1 MKVEAFPSLMHNS
14 SGPELILGIKNFAG
28 LEACSRYADA
38 VYFSTDRLS
47 LRAKAKE
54 ITLETLEDFVYEV
67 KARELK
73 AYLAV
78 NSAVNE
84 ARLDEVEEV
93 VDAAV
98 KAGVDAVIAWDPAV
112 ILKARKAGLRVH
124 ISTQANVTN
133 HETAEFYRTLGA
145 ERIVLS
151 RELSLEEIRKIR
163 QQTEIKV
170 ETFVHGAM
178 CMAVSGRCHLSAYVL
193 GKSGNC
199 GECTQPC
206 RWEWELHGENGLVTE
221 SRGKY
226 LLSAKDLCMIEH
238 VPELIEAGIDSF
250 KVEGR
255 LRDPGYLEV
264 VSRCYREAIDACK
277 EGSYTREKA
286 DAWRSELSSV
296 YNRGFSTGF
305 YFGVPGLEGFSPEK
319 GMNASEKKR
328 RAAGV
333 VENYYP
339 KQQAAAIRLLEE
351 GLAIGDEILIEG
363 STTYLKQQVR
373 SLIKKGMLLQTAEK
387 GDEVGLAVDKAVRKN
402 DRIFII

>member
-1 MKVEAFPSLMHNS
+1 MYNS
-14 SGPELILGIKNFAG
+14 PGPELIMGIRNLAG
-28 LEACSRYADA
+28 LEACYKYADA
-38 VYFSTDRLS
+38 VYFSTDKLS
-47 LRAKAKE
+47 LRAKAKDV
-54 ITLETLEDFVYEV
+54 TLENLEKFVSEV
-67 KARELK
+67 KARGLK

-78 NSAVNE
+78 NSTVNE
-84 ARLDEVEEV
+84 DRLEEADHVIAAAAKARVN
-93 VDAAV
+93 
-98 KAGVDAVIAWDPAV
+98 AVIAWDPAV
-112 ILKARKAGLRVH
+112 ILKARKAGLRTH

-163 QQTEIKV
+163 QQTEIQV

-206 RWEWELHGENGLVTE
+206 RWEWELHGENDLVMQ

-226 LLSAKDLCMIEH
+226 LLSAKDLCMIEYI
-238 VPELIEAGIDSF
+238 PALLEAGIDAF

-277 EGSYTREKA
+277 EGTYTREKA
-286 DAWRSELSSV
+286 DTWRSGLAAV

-328 RAAGV
+328 RAVGI

-339 KQQAAAIRLLEE
+339 KKQAAAIKLLEG
-351 GLAIGDEILIEG
+351 GLATGDEILIEG
-363 STTYLKQQVR
+363 NTTYLKQQVS
-373 SLIKKGMLLQTAEK
+373 SLMKKGINLQTAEK
-387 GDEVGLAVDKAVRKN
+387 GDEVGLAVDRAVRKK
-402 DRIFII
+402 

>member
-1 MKVEAFPSLMHNS
+1 MHNS
-14 SGPELILGIKNFAG
+14 PGPELIMGIRNLAG
-28 LEACSRYADA
+28 LEACYKYADA

-54 ITLETLEDFVYEV
+54 INLENLEKFVSEV
-67 KARELK
+67 KARNLK

-78 NSAVNE
+78 NSTVNE
-84 ARLDEVEEV
+84 DRLEEAGNV
-93 VDAAV
+93 INAAA

-112 ILKARKAGLRVH
+112 ILKARKSGLRIH
-124 ISTQANVTN
+124 ISTQANTTN
-133 HETAEFYRTLGA
+133 HETAEFYRALGA

-151 RELSLEEIRKIR
+151 RELSLEEIREIR
-163 QQTEIKV
+163 QRSEVEV

-206 RWEWELHGENGLVTE
+206 RWEWELHGENNLVME

-238 VPELIEAGIDSF
+238 IPALLGARIDSF

-277 EGSYTREKA
+277 EGTYTREKV
-286 DAWRSELSSV
+286 DSWLSELSSV

-305 YFGVPGLEGFSPEK
+305 YFGIPGLEGFSPEK
-319 GMNASEKKR
+319 SMNASEKKR
-328 RAAGV
+328 RAAGI

-339 KQQAAAIRLLEE
+339 RQHAAAIKLLEE
-351 GLAIGDEILIEG
+351 GLEIGNEILIEG
-363 STTYLKQQVR
+363 STTYLKQRVT
-373 SLIKKGMLLQTAEK
+373 SLIKNGMSLQKAEK
-387 GDEVGLAVDKAVRKN
+387 GDEVGLAVDGTVRRN

>member
-1 MKVEAFPSLMHNS
+1 MHKS
-14 SGPELILGIKNFAG
+14 PGPELIMGIRNLAG
-28 LEACSRYADA
+28 LEACYRYADA
-38 VYFSTDRLS
+38 VYFSTDKLS
-47 LRAKAKE
+47 LRAKAKT
-54 ITLETLEDFVYEV
+54 ITLETLEEFVSEV
-67 KARELK
+67 KVRGLK

-78 NSAVNE
+78 NSTVNE
-84 ARLDEVEEV
+84 DRLEEADRV
-93 VDAAV
+93 ISAAS
-98 KAGVDAVIAWDPAV
+98 KAELDAVIAWDPAV

-133 HETAEFYRTLGA
+133 HETAEFYRSLGA

-151 RELSLEEIRKIR
+151 REVSLDDVRKIR
-163 QQTEIKV
+163 QQTEI
-170 ETFVHGAM
+170 EIEAFVHGAM
-178 CMAVSGRCHLSAYVL
+178 CMAVSGRCHLSAYAL

-206 RWEWELHGENGLVTE
+206 RWEWELHGENGLIME

-226 LLSAKDLCMIEH
+226 LLSAKDLCMIGH
-238 VPELIEAGIDSF
+238 IPELLKAGINFF

-255 LRDPGYLEV
+255 LRDPHYLEA

-277 EGSYTREKA
+277 EGGYTSEKV
-286 DAWRSELSSV
+286 DIWKSELAAV

-305 YFGVPGLEGFSPEK
+305 YFGVPGMEGFSPEI

-328 RAAGV
+328 RVVGI

-339 KQQAAAIRLLEE
+339 RQKAAAIKLLEG
-351 GLAIGDEILIEG
+351 GLAVGDEILIEG
-363 STTYLKQQVR
+363 NTTYLKQQVR
-373 SLIKKGMLLQTAEK
+373 SLMKEGITLQTAKK
-387 GDEVGLAVDKAVRKN
+387 GDDIGLAVDTAVRKN

>member
-1 MKVEAFPSLMHNS
+1 MHKS
-14 SGPELILGIKNFAG
+14 SEPELILGVRNLAG

-54 ITLETLEDFVYEV
+54 ISLENLEDFVSEV
-67 KARELK
+67 RAKGLK

-78 NSAVNE
+78 NSTVNE
-84 ARLDEVEEV
+84 ARLGEVEAV
-93 VDAAV
+93 VAAAV
-98 KAGVDAVIAWDPAV
+98 RAGVDAVIAWDPAV
-112 ILKARKAGLRVH
+112 ILRARKAGLRVH

-133 HETAEFYRTLGA
+133 HETAEFYRSLGA
-145 ERIVLS
+145 ERIVFS
-151 RELSLEEIRKIR
+151 RELSLEEIRQIR
-163 QQTEIKV
+163 QQTEV
-170 ETFVHGAM
+170 EIEAFVHGAM

-206 RWEWELHGENGLVTE
+206 RWEWELHGENGLVME

-226 LLSAKDLCMIEH
+226 LLSAKDLCMIGY
-238 VPELIEAGIDSF
+238 VPELIEAGINAF

-277 EGSYTREKA
+277 AGSYTPEKVEV
-286 DAWRSELSSV
+286 WRTELASV

-305 YFGVPGLEGFSPEK
+305 YFGVPGLEVFSPEK

-328 RAAGV
+328 RAAGI

-339 KQQAAAIRLLEE
+339 RQQAAAIRLLEE
-351 GLAIGDEILIEG
+351 GLTIGDEILIEG

-373 SLIKKGMLLQTAEK
+373 SIMKEGMSLQNTEK
-387 GDEVGLAVDKAVRKN
+387 GDEVGLAVDGVVRKN

>member
-1 MKVEAFPSLMHNS
+1 MHNIPD
-14 SGPELILGIKNFAG
+14 PELIMGIRNLAG
-28 LEACSRYADA
+28 LEACYKYADA

-47 LRAKAKE
+47 LRAKAKS
-54 ITLETLEDFVYEV
+54 ITLEDLGEFVSEV
-67 KARELK
+67 KSRSLK

-78 NSAVNE
+78 NSTVNE
-84 ARLDEVEEV
+84 DRLEEADEVI
-93 VDAAV
+93 AAAS

-112 ILKARKAGLRVH
+112 ILKARKAGLRIH

-133 HETAEFYRTLGA
+133 HEAAEFYRTLGA

-151 RELSLEEIRKIR
+151 RELSLDEIRKIK
-163 QQTEIKV
+163 QQSGIEV

-206 RWEWELHGENGLVTE
+206 RWEWELHGENGLIME

-238 VPELIEAGIDSF
+238 IPELLKAGIDSF

-255 LRDPGYLEV
+255 LRDPGYLEA

-277 EGSYTREKA
+277 EGTYTREKVK
-286 DAWRSELSSV
+286 AWKSELASV

-305 YFGVPGLEGFSPEK
+305 YFGVPGLESFSPEK
-319 GMNASEKKR
+319 GMNSSEKKR

-333 VENYYP
+333 VENYFP
-339 KQQAAAIRLLEE
+339 KQQAAAIKLLEE
-351 GLAIGDEILIEG
+351 GLAVGDEILIEG
-363 STTYLKQQVR
+363 STTYLKQQVC
-373 SLIKKGMLLQTAEK
+373 SLMKKGISLQKAEK
-387 GDEVGLAVDKAVRKN
+387 GDEVGLAVDSIVRKN

>member
-1 MKVEAFPSLMHNS
+1 MHNS
-14 SGPELILGIKNFAG
+14 PGPELIMGIRNLAG
-28 LEACSRYADA
+28 LEACYKYADA

-54 ITLETLEDFVYEV
+54 INLENLEEFVSEV
-67 KARELK
+67 KARNLK

-78 NSAVNE
+78 NSTVNE
-84 ARLDEVEEV
+84 DRLEEAGNV
-93 VDAAV
+93 INAAS

-112 ILKARKAGLRVH
+112 ILKARKAGLRIH
-124 ISTQANVTN
+124 ISTQANITN
-133 HETAEFYRTLGA
+133 HETAEFYRALGA

-151 RELSLEEIRKIR
+151 RELSLDEIREIR
-163 QQTEIKV
+163 QRSDVEV

-206 RWEWELHGENGLVTE
+206 RWEWELHGENNLVME

-238 VPELIEAGIDSF
+238 IPSLLRAGIDSF

-255 LRDPGYLEV
+255 LRDPRYLEV

-277 EGSYTREKA
+277 EGTYSREKV
-286 DAWRSELSSV
+286 DSWLFELSSV

-305 YFGVPGLEGFSPEK
+305 YFGIPGIEGFSPEK

-328 RAAGV
+328 RAAGI

-339 KQQAAAIRLLEE
+339 RQHAAAIKLLEE
-351 GLAIGDEILIEG
+351 GLEIGNEILIEG
-363 STTYLKQQVR
+363 STTYLKQRVT
-373 SLIKKGMLLQTAEK
+373 SLIKNGIILQKAEK
-387 GDEVGLAVDKAVRKN
+387 GDEVGLAVEGTVRRN

>member
-1 MKVEAFPSLMHNS
+1 MHNS
-14 SGPELILGIKNFAG
+14 PNPELIMGIRNLAG
-28 LEACSRYADA
+28 LEACYKYADA
-38 VYFSTDRLS
+38 VYFSTDKLS
-47 LRAKAKE
+47 LRAKAKA
-54 ITLETLEDFVYEV
+54 ITLENLGEFVSEV
-67 KARELK
+67 KARRLK
-73 AYLAV
+73 SYLAI
-78 NSAVNE
+78 NSTINE
-84 ARLDEVEEV
+84 DRLEEAEIV
-93 VDAAV
+93 ITAAS

-133 HETAEFYRTLGA
+133 HETAEFYRALGA

-151 RELSLEEIRKIR
+151 RELSLDEIRKIK
-163 QQTEIKV
+163 QQSEIEV

-178 CMAVSGRCHLSAYVL
+178 CMAVSGRCHLSAYAL

-206 RWEWELHGENGLVTE
+206 RWEWELHGENGLIME

-226 LLSAKDLCMIEH
+226 LLSAKDLCMIGH
-238 VPELIEAGIDSF
+238 IPELLEAGIDSF

-255 LRDPGYLEV
+255 LRDSGYLEV

-277 EGSYTREKA
+277 EGTYTREKVEK
-286 DAWRSELSSV
+286 WISELASV

-328 RAAGV
+328 RAVGV

-339 KQQAAAIRLLEE
+339 KQQAAAIRLLEG
-351 GLAIGDEILIEG
+351 GLATGDEILIEG
-363 STTYLKQQVR
+363 STTYLKQHVR
-373 SLIKKGMLLQTAEK
+373 SLMKKGVSLQTAEK
-387 GDEVGLAVDKAVRKN
+387 GDEVGLAVDSTVRKN

>member
-1 MKVEAFPSLMHNS
+1 MHNHP
-14 SGPELILGIKNFAG
+14 GPELIMGIRNLSG
-28 LEACSRYADA
+28 LEACYKYADA

-47 LRAKAKE
+47 LRAKAKL
-54 ITLETLEDFVYEV
+54 ITLEDLGEFVSEV
-67 KARELK
+67 KTRGLK

-78 NSAVNE
+78 NSTVNE
-84 ARLDEVEEV
+84 DRLEEADEVI
-93 VDAAV
+93 AAAS

-112 ILKARKAGLRVH
+112 ILKARKAGLRIH

-133 HETAEFYRTLGA
+133 HEAAEFYRTLGA

-151 RELSLEEIRKIR
+151 RELSLDEIRKIK
-163 QQTEIKV
+163 QKSEIEV

-206 RWEWELHGENGLVTE
+206 RWEWELHGENGIIME

-238 VPELIEAGIDSF
+238 IPELLKAEIDSF

-264 VSRCYREAIDACK
+264 VSRCYREAIDSCK
-277 EGSYTREKA
+277 EGTYTREKVE
-286 DAWRSELSSV
+286 AWKSELASV

-305 YFGVPGLEGFSPEK
+305 YFGVPGLESFSPEK

-328 RAAGV
+328 RAVGV

-339 KQQAAAIRLLEE
+339 NQQAAAIKLLEE
-351 GLAIGDEILIEG
+351 GIAVGDEILIEG
-363 STTYLKQQVR
+363 STTYLKQQVC
-373 SLIKKGMLLQTAEK
+373 SLMKKGISLQKAEK
-387 GDEVGLAVDKAVRKN
+387 GDEVGLAVDSTVRKN

>member
-1 MKVEAFPSLMHNS
+1 MHNS
-14 SGPELILGIKNFAG
+14 PGPELIMGIRNLAG
-28 LEACSRYADA
+28 LEACYKYADA

-47 LRAKAKE
+47 LRAKAKT
-54 ITLETLEDFVYEV
+54 ITLENLEEFVSEI
-67 KARELK
+67 KARRLK

-78 NSAVNE
+78 NSTVNE
-84 ARLDEVEEV
+84 ERLKEAENVIK
-93 VDAAV
+93 AAA
-98 KAGVDAVIAWDPAV
+98 KSGVDAVIAWDPAV
-112 ILKARKAGLRVH
+112 ILKARRNGLKIH

-133 HETAEFYRTLGA
+133 HEAAEFYRALGA

-151 RELSLEEIRKIR
+151 RELTLDEIR
-163 QQTEIKV
+163 EIKNQSEIEV

-206 RWEWELHGENGLVTE
+206 RWEWELHGEDGFVME

-226 LLSAKDLCMIEH
+226 LLSAKDLCMIEYI
-238 VPELIEAGIDSF
+238 PELLKIGIDSF

-264 VSRCYREAIDACK
+264 VSRCYREAIDAFK
-277 EGSYTREKA
+277 GGTYTYEKVE
-286 DAWRSELSSV
+286 AWKSELASV

-305 YFGVPGLEGFSPEK
+305 YFGVPGIESFSPEK
-319 GMNASEKKR
+319 GMNISEKKR
-328 RAAGV
+328 RAAGI

-339 KQQAAAIRLLEE
+339 KQQAAAIKLLEE
-351 GLAIGDEILIEG
+351 GLSIGDEILIEG
-363 STTYLKQQVR
+363 NTTYLKQQVR
-373 SLIKKGMLLQTAEK
+373 SLIKKGVNLQRAEK
-387 GDEVGLAVDKAVRKN
+387 GGEVGLAVDSIVRKN

>member
-1 MKVEAFPSLMHNS
+1 MHNRP
-14 SGPELILGIKNFAG
+14 GPELIMGIRNLAG
-28 LEACSRYADA
+28 LEACYKYASA

-47 LRAKAKE
+47 LRAKAKS
-54 ITLETLEDFVYEV
+54 ITLEDLGEFVSEV
-67 KARELK
+67 KTRGLK

-78 NSAVNE
+78 NSTVNE
-84 ARLDEVEEV
+84 DRLEEADEVI
-93 VDAAV
+93 AAAS

-112 ILKARKAGLRVH
+112 ILKARKAGLRIH

-133 HETAEFYRTLGA
+133 HEAAVFYRTLGA

-151 RELSLEEIRKIR
+151 RELSLDEIRKIK
-163 QQTEIKV
+163 QQSEIEV

-206 RWEWELHGENGLVTE
+206 RWEWELHGENGLIME

-238 VPELIEAGIDSF
+238 IPELLKAGIDSF

-277 EGSYTREKA
+277 EGTYTREKVE
-286 DAWRSELSSV
+286 AWKSELALV

-305 YFGVPGLEGFSPEK
+305 YFGVPGLESFSPEK

-328 RAAGV
+328 RAVGV

-339 KQQAAAIRLLEE
+339 RQQAAAIKLLEE
-351 GLAIGDEILIEG
+351 GLAVGDEILIEG
-363 STTYLKQQVR
+363 STTYLKQQVC
-373 SLIKKGMLLQTAEK
+373 SLMKKGISLQKAEK
-387 GDEVGLAVDKAVRKN
+387 GDEVGLAVDSTVRKN

>member
-1 MKVEAFPSLMHNS
+1 MHKS
-14 SGPELILGIKNFAG
+14 SEPELLIGIRNLAG

-67 KARELK
+67 KVRGLK

-84 ARLDEVEEV
+84 ARLDEVDDV
-93 VDAAV
+93 VAAAV
-98 KAGVDAVIAWDPAV
+98 KSGVDAVIAWDPAV
-112 ILKARKAGLRVH
+112 ILKARKAGLKVH

-206 RWEWELHGENGLVTE
+206 RWEWELHGENGLVVE

-226 LLSAKDLCMIEH
+226 LLSAKDLCMIGH
-238 VPELIEAGIDSF
+238 VPELLEAGIDAF

-277 EGSYTREKA
+277 EGNYTPEKVEV
-286 DAWRSELSSV
+286 WRSELASV

-305 YFGVPGLEGFSPEK
+305 YFGIPGLEGFSPDK

-387 GDEVGLAVDKAVRKN
+387 GDEVGLAVDGPVRKN

>member
-1 MKVEAFPSLMHNS
+1 MKVVAFSVFMRKCS
-14 SGPELILGIKNFAG
+14 KPELILGIRNLAG
-28 LEACSRYADA
+28 LEACFHYADA

-54 ITLETLEDFVYEV
+54 ITLETLDDFVYEV
-67 KARELK
+67 KAKGLR

-78 NSAVNE
+78 NSTVNE
-84 ARLDEVEEV
+84 NRLGDVSEV
-93 VDAAV
+93 VAAAL

-151 RELSLEEIRKIR
+151 RELSLEEIRKIS
-163 QQTEIKV
+163 QETEVEI

-178 CMAVSGRCHLSAYVL
+178 CMAISGRCHLSAYAL

-206 RWEWELHGENGLVTE
+206 RWEWELHGENGLVAE
-221 SRGKY
+221 SLGKY
-226 LLSAKDLCMIEH
+226 LLSAKDLCMIGH
-238 VPELIEAGIDSF
+238 IPELIEAGIDSF

-264 VSRCYREAIDACK
+264 VSRCYREAIDAFG
-277 EGSYTREKA
+277 EGNYNQEKVKVWKRE
-286 DAWRSELSSV
+286 LISV

-305 YFGVPGLEGFSPEK
+305 YFGVPGLEGFSPAK
-319 GMNASEKKR
+319 NMNASEKKR
-328 RAAGV
+328 RAVGV

-339 KQQAAAIRLLEE
+339 KQQAAAVRLLEE
-351 GLAIGDEILIEG
+351 GIAVGDEILIEG
-363 STTYLKQQVR
+363 NTTYLRQQVR
-373 SLIKKGMLLQTAEK
+373 SLKKRGKDLSRAEK
-387 GDEVGLAVDKAVRKN
+387 GDEIGLAVDGIVRKN

>member
-1 MKVEAFPSLMHNS
+1 MKVEAFPSLMQKIS
-14 SGPELILGIKNFAG
+14 EPELILGIRNLAG

-54 ITLETLEDFVYEV
+54 ITLETLGDFVHEV
-67 KARELK
+67 KARGLK

-84 ARLDEVEEV
+84 ARLEEVEEV
-93 VDAAV
+93 IDAAV

-112 ILKARKAGLRVH
+112 ILKACKAGLRVH

-145 ERIVLS
+145 ERIVFS

-163 QQTEIKV
+163 QQTEIKI

-226 LLSAKDLCMIEH
+226 LLSAKDLCMIGH
-238 VPELIEAGIDSF
+238 VPELIEAGIDAF

-277 EGSYTREKA
+277 EGSYTREKVE
-286 DAWRSELSSV
+286 AWKSELASV

-305 YFGVPGLEGFSPEK
+305 YFGVPGLEGSSPEK

-351 GLAIGDEILIEG
+351 GLAVGDEILIEG

-373 SLIKKGMLLQTAEK
+373 SRIKKGMLLQT
-387 GDEVGLAVDKAVRKN
+387 V
-402 DRIFII
+402 

>member
-1 MKVEAFPSLMHNS
+1 MHNS
-14 SGPELILGIKNFAG
+14 QVPELIMGIRNLAG
-28 LEACSRYADA
+28 LEACCKYADA
-38 VYFSTDRLS
+38 VYFSTDKLS
-47 LRAKAKE
+47 LRAKAKA
-54 ITLETLEDFVYEV
+54 ITLENLEEFVSEV
-67 KARELK
+67 KARGLK

-78 NSAVNE
+78 NSTVNE
-84 ARLDEVEEV
+84 DRLEEADNV
-93 VDAAV
+93 IAAAS

-124 ISTQANVTN
+124 ISTQANITN
-133 HETAEFYRTLGA
+133 HETAEFYRTIGA

-151 RELSLEEIRKIR
+151 RELSLEEIQKIR
-163 QQTEIKV
+163 QQTEVQI

-206 RWEWELHGENGLVTE
+206 RWEWELHGENELVMK

-226 LLSAKDLCMIEH
+226 LLSAKDLCMIKNI
-238 VPELIEAGIDSF
+238 PELLEAGINAF

-255 LRDPGYLEV
+255 LRDPQYLEV
-264 VSRCYREAIDACK
+264 VSRCYREALDACK
-277 EGSYTREKA
+277 EGSYTLEKINS
-286 DAWRSELSSV
+286 WLSELASV

-305 YFGVPGLEGFSPEK
+305 YFGVPGLECFSPEK
-319 GMNASEKKR
+319 DMNASEKKR
-328 RAAGV
+328 RAIGI

-351 GLAIGDEILIEG
+351 GLSIGDEILIEG
-363 STTYLKQQVR
+363 NTTYLKQQVS
-373 SLIKKGMLLQTAEK
+373 SLMKKGINLQTAEK
-387 GDEVGLAVDKAVRKN
+387 GDAVGLSVDGAVRKN
-402 DRIFII
+402 DRVFII

>member
-1 MKVEAFPSLMHNS
+1 MHNS
-14 SGPELILGIKNFAG
+14 QVPELIMGVRNFAG
-28 LEACSRYADA
+28 LEACYRYANA
-38 VYFSTDRLS
+38 VYFSTDKLS
-47 LRAKAKE
+47 LRAKAKT
-54 ITLETLEDFVYEV
+54 ITLETLEEFVSEV
-67 KARELK
+67 KARRLK

-78 NSAVNE
+78 NSTVNE
-84 ARLDEVEEV
+84 DRLEEADNV
-93 VDAAV
+93 IIAAV
-98 KAGVDAVIAWDPAV
+98 KARVDAVIAWDPAV

-133 HETAEFYRTLGA
+133 HETAEFYRTIGA

-151 RELSLEEIRKIR
+151 RELSLDEIRKIK
-163 QQTEIKV
+163 QQSEIEV

-178 CMAVSGRCHLSAYVL
+178 CMAISGRCHLSAYIL

-206 RWEWELHGENGLVTE
+206 RWEWELHGENGFVAQ

-226 LLSAKDLCMIEH
+226 LLSAKDLCMIGH
-238 VPELIEAGIDSF
+238 IPELLEAGIDSF

-277 EGSYTREKA
+277 EGTYTREKVE
-286 DAWRSELSSV
+286 AWKSELASV

-328 RAAGV
+328 RAVGI

-339 KQQAAAIRLLEE
+339 KQHAAAIRLLEE
-351 GLAIGDEILIEG
+351 GLSIGDEILIEG
-363 STTYLKQQVR
+363 NTTYLKQQVS
-373 SLIKKGMLLQTAEK
+373 SLMKKGINLQTAEK
-387 GDEVGLAVDKAVRKN
+387 GDEVGLAVDRVVRKN
-402 DRIFII
+402 DRVFII

>member
-1 MKVEAFPSLMHNS
+1 MHN
-14 SGPELILGIKNFAG
+14 GQVPELIMGIRNLAG
-28 LEACSRYADA
+28 LEACYRYADA
-38 VYFSTDRLS
+38 VYFSTDKLS
-47 LRAKAKE
+47 LRAKAKT
-54 ITLETLEDFVYEV
+54 ITLENLEKFVSEV
-67 KARELK
+67 KARGLK

-78 NSAVNE
+78 NSTVNE
-84 ARLDEVEEV
+84 DMLEEADNV
-93 VDAAV
+93 VRAASET
-98 KAGVDAVIAWDPAV
+98 GVDAVIAWDPAV
-112 ILKARKAGLRVH
+112 IIRARKAGLRVH

-133 HETAEFYRTLGA
+133 HETAEFYRALGA

-163 QQTEIKV
+163 QQTEIEV

-178 CMAVSGRCHLSAYVL
+178 CMAVSGRCHLSAYIL

-206 RWEWELHGENGLVTE
+206 RWGWDLYGENGLITQ
-221 SRGKY
+221 SMGKY

-238 VPELIEAGIDSF
+238 IPELLEAEINAF

-255 LRDPGYLEV
+255 LRDPVYLEV
-264 VSRCYREAIDACK
+264 VSRCYREAINACK
-277 EGSYTREKA
+277 EGSYTCEKV
-286 DAWRSELSSV
+286 DAWKSELAAV

-328 RAAGV
+328 RAIGI

-339 KQQAAAIRLLEE
+339 KQQAAAVRLLEE

-363 STTYLKQQVR
+363 NTTYLKQRVC
-373 SLIKKGMLLQTAEK
+373 SLMKKDMNLQTAGK
-387 GDEVGLAVDKAVRKN
+387 GDVVGLAVNKAVRKN
-402 DRIFII
+402 DRVFLI

>member
-1 MKVEAFPSLMHNS
+1 MHNHP
-14 SGPELILGIKNFAG
+14 GPELIMGIRNLSG
-28 LEACSRYADA
+28 LEACYKYADA

-47 LRAKAKE
+47 LRAKAKL
-54 ITLETLEDFVYEV
+54 ITLEDLGEFVSEV
-67 KARELK
+67 KTRGLK

-78 NSAVNE
+78 NSTVNE
-84 ARLDEVEEV
+84 DRLEEADEVI
-93 VDAAV
+93 AAAS
-98 KAGVDAVIAWDPAV
+98 KAGVDAVIAWDPVV
-112 ILKARKAGLRVH
+112 ILKAHKAGLRIH

-133 HETAEFYRTLGA
+133 HEAAEFYRTLGA

-151 RELSLEEIRKIR
+151 RELSLDEIRKIK
-163 QQTEIKV
+163 QKSEIEV

-206 RWEWELHGENGLVTE
+206 RWEWELYGENGIIME

-238 VPELIEAGIDSF
+238 IPELLKAEIDSF

-264 VSRCYREAIDACK
+264 VSRCYREAIDSCK
-277 EGSYTREKA
+277 EGTYTREKVE
-286 DAWRSELSSV
+286 AWKSELASV

-305 YFGVPGLEGFSPEK
+305 YFGVPGLESFSPEK

-328 RAAGV
+328 RAVGV

-339 KQQAAAIRLLEE
+339 KQQAAAIKLLEE
-351 GLAIGDEILIEG
+351 GLAVGDEILIEG
-363 STTYLKQQVR
+363 STTYLKQQVC
-373 SLIKKGMLLQTAEK
+373 SLMKKGISLQKAEK
-387 GDEVGLAVDKAVRKN
+387 GDEVGLAVYSTVRKN
-402 DRIFII
+402 DRIFIV

>member
-1 MKVEAFPSLMHNS
+1 MHN
-14 SGPELILGIKNFAG
+14 GQVPELIMGIRNLAG
-28 LEACSRYADA
+28 LEACYRYADA
-38 VYFSTDRLS
+38 VYFSTDKLS
-47 LRAKAKE
+47 LRAKAKT
-54 ITLETLEDFVYEV
+54 ITLENLEKFVSEV
-67 KARELK
+67 KARGLK

-78 NSAVNE
+78 NSTVNE
-84 ARLDEVEEV
+84 DMLEEADNV
-93 VDAAV
+93 VRAASET
-98 KAGVDAVIAWDPAV
+98 GVDAVIAWDPAV
-112 ILKARKAGLRVH
+112 IIRARKAGLRVH

-133 HETAEFYRTLGA
+133 HETAEFYRALGA

-163 QQTEIKV
+163 QQTEIEV

-178 CMAVSGRCHLSAYVL
+178 CMAVSGRCHLSAYIL

-206 RWEWELHGENGLVTE
+206 RWGWDLYGENGLITQ
-221 SRGKY
+221 SMGKY

-238 VPELIEAGIDSF
+238 IPELLEAEINAF

-255 LRDPGYLEV
+255 LRDPVYLEV
-264 VSRCYREAIDACK
+264 VSRCYREAINACK
-277 EGSYTREKA
+277 EGSYTCEKV
-286 DAWRSELSSV
+286 DAWKSELAAV

-328 RAAGV
+328 RAIGI

-339 KQQAAAIRLLEE
+339 KQQAAAVRLLEE

-363 STTYLKQQVR
+363 NTTYLKQRVC
-373 SLIKKGMLLQTAEK
+373 SLMKKGMNLQTAGK
-387 GDEVGLAVDKAVRKN
+387 GDVVGLAVNKAVRKN
-402 DRIFII
+402 DRVFLI

>member
-1 MKVEAFPSLMHNS
+1 MHNS

-54 ITLETLEDFVYEV
+54 ITLETLKDFVYEV

-93 VDAAV
+93 VDTAV

-277 EGSYTREKA
+277 AGSYTREKA

-305 YFGVPGLEGFSPEK
+305 YFGVPGLESFSPEK

>member
-1 MKVEAFPSLMHNS
+1 MHNS
-14 SGPELILGIKNFAG
+14 QVPELIMGVRNFAG
-28 LEACSRYADA
+28 LEACYRYANA
-38 VYFSTDRLS
+38 VYFSTDKLS
-47 LRAKAKE
+47 LRAKAKT
-54 ITLETLEDFVYEV
+54 ITLETLEEFVSEV
-67 KARELK
+67 KARRLK

-78 NSAVNE
+78 NSTVNE
-84 ARLDEVEEV
+84 DRLEEADNV
-93 VDAAV
+93 IIAAV
-98 KAGVDAVIAWDPAV
+98 KARVDAVIAWDPAV
-112 ILKARKAGLRVH
+112 ILKARKAGLRIH

-133 HETAEFYRTLGA
+133 HETAEFYRTIGA

-151 RELSLEEIRKIR
+151 RELSLDEIRKIK
-163 QQTEIKV
+163 QQSEIEV

-178 CMAVSGRCHLSAYVL
+178 CMAVSGRCHLSAYIL

-206 RWEWELHGENGLVTE
+206 RWEWELHGENGFVAQ

-226 LLSAKDLCMIEH
+226 LLSAKDLCMIGH
-238 VPELIEAGIDSF
+238 IPELLEAGIDSF

-277 EGSYTREKA
+277 EGTYTREKVE
-286 DAWRSELSSV
+286 AWKSELASV

-328 RAAGV
+328 RAVGI

-339 KQQAAAIRLLEE
+339 KQHAAAIRLLEE
-351 GLAIGDEILIEG
+351 RLSIGDEILIEG
-363 STTYLKQQVR
+363 NTTYLKQQVS
-373 SLIKKGMLLQTAEK
+373 SLMKKGINLQTAEK
-387 GDEVGLAVDKAVRKN
+387 GDEVGLAVDRVVRKN
-402 DRIFII
+402 DRVFII

>member
-1 MKVEAFPSLMHNS
+1 MHNS
-14 SGPELILGIKNFAG
+14 PGPELIMGIRNLAG
-28 LEACSRYADA
+28 LEACYKYADA

-47 LRAKAKE
+47 LRAKAKT
-54 ITLETLEDFVYEV
+54 ITLENLEEFVYEI
-67 KARELK
+67 KARRLK

-78 NSAVNE
+78 NSTVNE
-84 ARLDEVEEV
+84 DRLEEADNV
-93 VDAAV
+93 ITAAA
-98 KAGVDAVIAWDPAV
+98 KAGVDAVIAWDLAV
-112 ILKARKAGLRVH
+112 ILKARKAGLKIH
-124 ISTQANVTN
+124 ISTQANITN
-133 HETAEFYRTLGA
+133 HEAAEFYRTLGA
-145 ERIVLS
+145 DRAVLS
-151 RELSLEEIRKIR
+151 RELSLDEIRKIKE
-163 QQTEIKV
+163 QSEIEI

-206 RWEWELHGENGLVTE
+206 RWEWELQVEIGLVME

-238 VPELIEAGIDSF
+238 IPELLKVGINSF

-277 EGSYTREKA
+277 EGTYTREKVE
-286 DAWRSELSSV
+286 AWKSELSSV

-305 YFGVPGLEGFSPEK
+305 YFGVPGLESFSPEK

-339 KQQAAAIRLLEE
+339 KQQAAAIKLLEE
-351 GLAIGDEILIEG
+351 GLEIGDEILIEG
-363 STTYLKQQVR
+363 STTYLKQQVC
-373 SLIKKGMLLQTAEK
+373 SLMKKDINLQKAEK
-387 GDEVGLAVDKAVRKN
+387 GDEVGLAVNSAVRKN
-402 DRIFII
+402 DRVFIL